1 MELSTKVYKYLKTI
15 PKGKVVTY
23 GQIGEHFGNK
33 KLARAIGNILHANP
47 DPIGSPCYKVVNQK
61 GELAK
66 NFKDGGIN
74 MQKKRL
80 QNDGIEVI
88 KNKVDLGKYQWKKK

>member
-1 MELSTKVYKYLKTI
+1 MAIRKETKHIKTI
-15 PKGKVVTY
+15 K
-23 GQIGEHFGNK
+23 
-33 KLARAIGNILHANP
+33 
-47 DPIGSPCYKVVNQK
+47 QK

-88 KNKVDLGKYQWKKK
+88 KHKVDLGKYQWKKK